1 MKRKHLPLLVCL
13 AIPLAAGALIALIT
27 HSSMSVW
34 EGLRK
39 PPLAPPGWLFPVVWS
54 ILYAL
59 MGYAS
64 YLVLTAPAARDDI
77 RRALFAYGA
86 QLLVNLLWP
95 VVFFNLRACV
105 PAFVVLVLLW
115 ALIGLTA
122 ARFRPLSRRASLLL
136 LPYWLW
142 VTFAGHLNLSICLLN

>member
-34 EGLRK
+34 EGLHK

-142 VTFAGHLNLSICLLN
+142 VTFAGYLNLSICLLN

>member
-1 MKRKHLPLLVCL
+1 MKRKHLQLLVCL

-27 HSSMSVW
+27 HSSMSAW

-64 YLVLTAPAARDDI
+64 YLVLTAPAAREDI

-95 VVFFNLRACV
+95 IVFFNLRACT
-105 PAFVVLVLLW
+105 PAFVVLVLLFV
-115 ALIGLTA
+115 LIGLTA
-122 ARFRPLSRRASLLL
+122 ARFRAISRSAFLLL

-142 VTFAGHLNLSICLLN
+142 VAFAGYLNLSICLLN